1 MIVECPNCHTR
12 FNLPEDKANSQ
23 AKLKCSKCGNIF
35 ALEEGV
41 SSEEDETGPD
51 GDQLVQEF
59 EAGEKNAGEESAP
72 DDFNLDAR
80 TEAKKPG
87 KKLVWTMFIIL
98 LLIAGFFAAY
108 FYWPGFS
115 GYVTGL
121 APEKG
126 ESSIT
131 SSKKAAE
138 SSIENIH
145 LENVRQY
152 FVRNEKIGQV
162 FVIEGKAVNRFEKPR
177 ELIKL
182 KAVLYDGQE
191 NVVQSKEF
199 FCGNNVSLFQLQ
211 VSSREELESSLT
223 ARVGVITNNTY
234 VKPGKAVPFMVAF
247 YSPPDKVKEF
257 GLEVIQAKEPS
268 EDDS

>member
-35 ALEEGV
+35 TLEEGT
-41 SSEEDETGPD
+41 SPGEDD

-59 EAGEKNAGEESAP
+59 EAGEKDEGQESAP
-72 DDFNLDAR
+72 DDFNLDAA

-87 KKLVWTMFIIL
+87 KKLVWTMLIIL

-108 FYWPGFS
+108 FFWPGFS

-121 APEKG
+121 TPEKG

-191 NVVQSKEF
+191 NEVRSKEF

-211 VSSREELESSLT
+211 VSSREELESSLN

-234 VKPGKAVPFMVAF
+234 VKPGKSVPFMVAF
-247 YSPPDKVKEF
+247 YSPPDEVKEF

-268 EDDS
+268 EDDN

>member
-59 EAGEKNAGEESAP
+59 EAGDKDAVEESAP

-87 KKLVWTMFIIL
+87 KKLVWTMLIIL

-108 FYWPGFS
+108 FFWPGFS

-234 VKPGKAVPFMVAF
+234 VEPGKSVPFMVAF